1 MNQSLKN
8 QRNLKNMFKPAMSS
22 FFAISIIS
30 FIMKNVM
37 NCVMSRNINYI
48 MTNIIWGANNDYQFF
63 NYK

>member
-8 QRNLKNMFKPAMSS
+8 QRNLKNMFKPAMSG

-37 NCVMSRNINYI
+37 NYVMSRNINYI
-48 MTNIIWGANNDYQFF
+48 KTKNNLKNWIMAFRGS
-63 NYK
+63 